1 MGNDS
6 SSSSGGNDS
15 SSSWNYDSHPHV
27 MSYDY
32 SSSSSSSSS
41 SNDRSGANDDRPSNS
56 SSSWNY
62 TSHPHVMSYD
72 YKPTSSSSN
81 SSSDRSGANDR
92 HISKSDTNYTSHP
105 HVMSYDYNKSS
116 TTAISTPQKTA
127 LDTIGSSYAAR
138 YNTYAANASI
148 GKQTI
153 NAGAKAASNAASV
166 VGKTVF
172 ESGYHNINTRTMESQ
187 STNKFIREQ
196 VTVDRVITGV
206 GVATDIASKSVGSLA
221 STAATMA
228 IASQNDKF
236 SQRSTAEQ
244 RIDTT
249 VGAIGAGA
257 GVMAMAGIGATIAAP
272 IALGAGGGLAAKECA
287 KMIHNLDNIAINN
300 INNHIKNDSEDRKA
314 LLDLHDKVRI
324 PH

>member
-1 MGNDS
+1 
-6 SSSSGGNDS
+6 
-15 SSSWNYDSHPHV
+15 
-27 MSYDY
+27 
-32 SSSSSSSSS
+32 
-41 SNDRSGANDDRPSNS
+41 
-56 SSSWNY
+56 
-62 TSHPHVMSYD
+62 
-72 YKPTSSSSN
+72 
-81 SSSDRSGANDR
+81 
-92 HISKSDTNYTSHP
+92 
-105 HVMSYDYNKSS
+105 MSYDYNKSS
-116 TTAISTPQKTA
+116 TTATSSPQKTA

-153 NAGAKAASNAASV
+153 NAGAKAASNAASI
-166 VGKTVF
+166 VGKTVS

-187 STNKFIREQ
+187 ATNKFIREQ

-244 RIDTT
+244 RIDNT

-257 GVMAMAGIGATIAAP
+257 AVMGMAGIGTTIAAP
-272 IALGAGGGLAAKECA
+272 IALAAGGGLAAKEGA

-300 INNHIKNDSEDRKA
+300 INNHTKNVSEGRKA
-314 LLDLHDKVRI
+314 LLDLHDKARI